1 MVMIRD
7 ILMYMDRTFVKQ
19 TKKDPVY
26 HMGLKCFL
34 NNVGRHREVRDRLQK
49 ILLTN
54 IAKERDGEQIDFVLL
69 KNILYMLVTLG
80 ITSKKIYQHD
90 FEREY

>member
-34 NNVGRHREVRDRLQK
+34 KNVGRHREVRDRLQK

-90 FEREY
+90 FERE